1 MANHVI
7 TDIVSTITGKS
18 QIIVNDGVIII
29 KASKGSYVSVFSAV
43 GIMIKSLET
52 EQSETSFILPSGIY
66 ILDMDGE
73 TRIVV
78 LCS

>member
-66 ILDMDGE
+66 IIVIDGE
-73 TRIVV
+73 TRKVV
-78 LCS
+78 IS